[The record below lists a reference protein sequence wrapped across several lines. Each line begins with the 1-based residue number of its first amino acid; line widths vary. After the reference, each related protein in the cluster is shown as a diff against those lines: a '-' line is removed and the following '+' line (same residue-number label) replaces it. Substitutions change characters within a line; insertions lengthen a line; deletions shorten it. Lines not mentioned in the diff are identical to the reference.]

1 MSELAAAAAAG
12 RVQGPH
18 ARAVAALA
26 AQRAAAACAK
36 ARCGACEACRS
47 TQGAQRRCLANRAA
61 AAAAGGH
68 SGAQACS
75 FPTCL
80 LWHEMS
86 RPALLLVWSAGHL
99 CKAKEMRMRS
109 GVQAVCRLPLLAT
122 LTAACYVMMP
132 IDFILCQLHVS
143 HTCVCKIGG
152 SGLCQKQRR
161 ACILEEPVRASCSC
175 QVTLKAW
182 SFHAAAHAG
191 GSDGRARGGRA
202 RLVVVAAGRGLVR
215 RRRC

>member
-1 MSELAAAAAAG
+1 M
-12 RVQGPH
+12 
-18 ARAVAALA
+18 
-26 AQRAAAACAK
+26 
-36 ARCGACEACRS
+36 
-47 TQGAQRRCLANRAA
+47 
-61 AAAAGGH
+61 
-68 SGAQACS
+68 
-75 FPTCL
+75 
-80 LWHEMS
+80 
-86 RPALLLVWSAGHL
+86 
-99 CKAKEMRMRS
+99 
-109 GVQAVCRLPLLAT
+109 CRLPLLAT

-191 GSDGRARGGRA
+191 GSDGRARGGARA
-202 RLVVVAAGRGLVR
+202 SRCGGRWTRPGTPASLLTSDRLRHRHTIAYDDGDVENAPLWAPNQLVR
-215 RRRC
+215 SLVLIPAACTGPQFKVCSLHCH